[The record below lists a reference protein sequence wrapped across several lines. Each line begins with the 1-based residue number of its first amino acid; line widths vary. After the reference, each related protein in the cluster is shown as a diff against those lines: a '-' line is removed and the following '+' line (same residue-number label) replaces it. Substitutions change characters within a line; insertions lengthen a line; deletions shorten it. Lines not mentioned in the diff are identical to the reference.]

1 MENIVLEGNT
11 GSNENKFIRFMMVF
25 FCVKDMQQRMY
36 VKCEYVCVHT
46 HIHISP
52 FFFKSYQFP
61 LLFRGAIKLLF
72 QFLFRAVRSQP
83 LEGASAPRSSLSL
96 KPNLLNFKH
105 L

>member
-52 FFFKSYQFP
+52 FFFNPTSFP
-61 LLFRGAIKLLF
+61 CFLGELLNCSFSF
-72 QFLFRAVRSQP
+72 YSEQS
-83 LEGASAPRSSLSL
+83 GAS
-96 KPNLLNFKH
+96 H
-105 L
+105 

>member
-36 VKCEYVCVHT
+36 VECEYVCVHT

-52 FFFKSYQFP
+52 FFF
-61 LLFRGAIKLLF
+61 
-72 QFLFRAVRSQP
+72 
-83 LEGASAPRSSLSL
+83 
-96 KPNLLNFKH
+96 
-105 L
+105 